1 MRIICSAETLESYL
15 RALRNNFEKTARE
28 TTTEMINS
36 KEELEDGHWVGF
48 RFEYTCGQAHGS
60 VSAELTDQDPDPD
73 DPGRKIYYLVII
85 HEEKRP

>member
-1 MRIICSAETLESYL
+1 
-15 RALRNNFEKTARE
+15 
-28 TTTEMINS
+28 MINS

-85 HEEKRP
+85 HEEKRPWSAADRSVLESSKQGRPM